1 MISSD
6 ESELDDGKAVLVVK
20 ELQWRSDKITNFFTK
35 LDSAHEDRKSE
46 QAKRQ
51 TKPSIRNGTSS
62 ARAAPAHLPS
72 WALSNN

>member
-6 ESELDDGKAVLVVK
+6 ESELDDAKAVLVVK
-20 ELQWRSDKITNFFTK
+20 KLQWRSDKITNFFTK

-46 QAKRQ
+46 QA
-51 TKPSIRNGTSS
+51 IRNGTSS

-72 WALSNN
+72 WALSIN

>member
-6 ESELDDGKAVLVVK
+6 ESELEAVLVVK

-46 QAKRQ
+46 QAERQ
-51 TKPSIRNGTSS
+51 TKPRIRNGTLS